1 MILPY
6 LLRLLCLCFASFFV
20 LNAALGLL
28 VRISSK
34 SAIRFAESR
43 APRAAARF
51 LLALRMLPFAFAALF
66 VLALCVPSY
75 LRFEPALTSERA
87 GAVCLVLGLLGA
99 ATCSLA
105 IARSARSLL
114 VSWRHNRLCQLAA
127 QKAPMP
133 RISSQML
140 VVENEVPLLAMSGL
154 FGPKLLISTR
164 VLRELSHEE
173 LDAALRHEQAHRSSR
188 DNAKRLLLL
197 LAPDILPFV
206 RPLRLAGTAAGQ
218 NSRSGPPTI
227 KPLRETPPAP
237 FPSPLPSS
245 VSPGWVLLLA
255 CPTSPLRF
263 SPATAISPP
272 ASIACSA
279 QLLQHPREPCKRR
292 RCSPSLA
299 YRSLSA
305 SARFFS
311 LPQSSLSS
319 TNCSNFSSTNWFCYS
334 PRPSPPARP
343 ED

>member
-34 SAIRFAESR
+34 SAIRFAESI

-173 LDAALRHEQAHRSSR
+173 LDAALRHEQAHSSSR

-206 RPLRLAGTAAGQ
+206 RPLRLLEQSWSKFTEWAADDQAASG
-218 NSRSGPPTI
+218 NSTRALSLAAALVSVARMGSSPRLPYLSTSLLACDRDLSARVDRLLRAAPPTSARTLQAP
-227 KPLRETPPAP
+227 PL
-237 FPSPLPSS
+237 FPIAGLSLAFCL
-245 VSPGWVLLLA
+245 GALLLA
-255 CPTSPLRF
+255 P
-263 SPATAISPP
+263 
-272 ASIACSA
+272 SILSLVHE
-279 QLLQHPREPCKRR
+279 LLELLLH
-292 RCSPSLA
+292 
-299 YRSLSA
+299 
-305 SARFFS
+305 
-311 LPQSSLSS
+311 
-319 TNCSNFSSTNWFCYS
+319 
-334 PRPSPPARP
+334 
-343 ED
+343 